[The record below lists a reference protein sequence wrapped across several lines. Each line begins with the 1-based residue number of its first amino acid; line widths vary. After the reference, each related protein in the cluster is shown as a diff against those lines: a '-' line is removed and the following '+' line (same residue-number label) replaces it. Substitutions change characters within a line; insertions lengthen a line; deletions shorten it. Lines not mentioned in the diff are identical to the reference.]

1 MERGSLKRISLKD
14 LGDYAQNQGLT
25 VLGHCYK
32 CNKVS
37 YRTEQE
43 AKSQASL
50 ISKLGKGHSYTYL
63 CPKGNGWH
71 LTSKKPRSDRTP
83 KVRKPSKSM
92 QSKKLRRMKK

>member
-1 MERGSLKRISLKD
+1 MNRLPLHK
-14 LGDYAQNQGLT
+14 LGDFIEKRGMS

-32 CNKVS
+32 CNKIV
-37 YRTEQE
+37 YRTQQE
-43 AKSQASL
+43 AKKEASDMR
-50 ISKLGKGHSYTYL
+50 KRGKNHSYAYA